1 MTKRGKGGGA
11 VPADVEAFIHA
22 LEHAHKDAILAARAI
37 ILGADPAITESV
49 KWNAPS
55 FATSEHF
62 ATFHLRHKA
71 GIQVVLH
78 LGAKPRPDAT
88 VRADIADPAG
98 LLDWRSPDRAVVV
111 FRDAAEVADKEAA
124 FAAVVREW
132 VRHVR

>member
-1 MTKRGKGGGA
+1 MPKHEPT
-11 VPADVEAFIHA
+11 VEAFLET
-22 LEHAHKDAILAARAI
+22 LEHTHKDAILAARAI
-37 ILGADPAITESV
+37 ILSADPAITESV

-62 ATFHLRHKA
+62 ATFHLRHKT

-88 VRADIADPAG
+88 LRAEIADPAS

-111 FRDAAEVADKEAA
+111 FRDAADVADKEAA
-124 FAAVVREW
+124 FASVIRAW
-132 VRHVR
+132 IKHVR

>member
-1 MTKRGKGGGA
+1 MTNRGKGGGA
-11 VPADVEAFIHA
+11 APPDVEAFIHA

-37 ILGADPAITESV
+37 ILGADPSIAESV

-88 VRADIADPAG
+88 VRDEIADPAG

-111 FRDAAEVADKEAA
+111 FRDAADVADKRAA
-124 FAAVVREW
+124 FASVIREW